1 MRRSPLLLFV
11 LAAIAIAPA
20 HADVVTDWN
29 RTATRIAAEA
39 KLPPPPANR
48 AIAMVQTA
56 VYAATNAITGRYTAA
71 TDALQAPQG
80 ASLEGFL

>member
-1 MRRSPLLLFV
+1 MRRSPLLLSV

-48 AIAMVQTA
+48 AIAMV
-56 VYAATNAITGRYTAA
+56 
-71 TDALQAPQG
+71 
-80 ASLEGFL
+80 